1 MATLGNRAVG
11 INRARVHWY
20 ARVENLNK
28 TGTAT
33 GRQLLHLEDSTL
45 VFFDTGSVWEYP
57 ITELLKATVEMD
69 RSEGNVLASSLGI
82 RGKSDRVWFSD
93 ARGARSVKAP
103 EVGDQI
109 VLIPRDS
116 FNALA
121 LQALALVP
129 VADAAPV
136 QLALDYLFAKE
147 ARDEHTR
154 VFLQGLVRALQHPL
168 QEQPELTHRARVLS
182 DTLEQWLDQAMEWQ
196 STPLRD
202 MDLTQEDTMV
212 LLQGLQQDLWVGQQ
226 ALDPAGPVALPHLPW
241 LQPTPTQSEGAIW
254 DVANALPPASP
265 APRLQEGIPLQ
276 VILTIKVK
284 AQVLRQP
291 SPPSGGI
298 TVRNRK
304 CRFPVSRRGG

>member
-1 MATLGNRAVG
+1 
-11 INRARVHWY
+11 
-20 ARVENLNK
+20 VENLNK

-82 RGKSDRVWFSD
+82 RGKSDRVWFPD

-129 VADAAPV
+129 VADAASP
-136 QLALDYLFAKE
+136 
-147 ARDEHTR
+147 
-154 VFLQGLVRALQHPL
+154 GL
-168 QEQPELTHRARVLS
+168 
-182 DTLEQWLDQAMEWQ
+182 
-196 STPLRD
+196 PLR
-202 MDLTQEDTMV
+202 
-212 LLQGLQQDLWVGQQ
+212 
-226 ALDPAGPVALPHLPW
+226 
-241 LQPTPTQSEGAIW
+241 
-254 DVANALPPASP
+254 
-265 APRLQEGIPLQ
+265 
-276 VILTIKVK
+276 K
-284 AQVLRQP
+284 
-291 SPPSGGI
+291 
-298 TVRNRK
+298 
-304 CRFPVSRRGG
+304 RGTG